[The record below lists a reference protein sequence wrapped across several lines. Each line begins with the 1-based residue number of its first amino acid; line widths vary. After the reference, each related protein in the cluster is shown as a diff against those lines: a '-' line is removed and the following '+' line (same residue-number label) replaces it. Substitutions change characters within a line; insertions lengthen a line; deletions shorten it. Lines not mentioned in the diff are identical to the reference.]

1 MFSLQLKRMVIK
13 IKNIIIRKA
22 TLEDLNSIQ
31 NLNNNLFELEYKNF
45 DDTLKL
51 GWPFEEDGRKYFEDM
66 INNEIVF
73 VAVDNESIVGYLAG
87 SICEQISY
95 ITETFAELDNMCIDD
110 DYRRFG
116 IGTLLIN
123 SFKDYC
129 RERNI
134 QNIKVTASAKNS
146 RAIQFYIK
154 NVFEDYDITLKCK
167 I

>member
-1 MFSLQLKRMVIK
+1 MESI
-13 IKNIIIRKA
+13 NIRIA
-22 TLEDLNSIQ
+22 TINDLNAVQ
-31 NLNNNLFELEYKNF
+31 ELNNSLFELEFNNF
-45 DDTLKL
+45 DDTLKV
-51 GWPFEEDGRKYFEDM
+51 GWPFEKDGKEYFEYM
-66 INNEIVF
+66 IENEIVF
-73 VAVDNESIVGYLAG
+73 VAEAEEKIVGYLAG

-110 DYRRFG
+110 QYRRFG

-123 SFKDYC
+123 EFKKYC
-129 RERNI
+129 KEKNI

-154 NVFEDYDITLKCK
+154 NGFEDYNVTFKYK

>member
-1 MFSLQLKRMVIK
+1 MKSIE
-13 IKNIIIRKA
+13 IRKA
-22 TLEDLNSIQ
+22 NLQDLSSIQ
-31 NLNNNLFELEYKNF
+31 ELNNKLFELEYENF
-45 DDTLKL
+45 DDTLKV
-51 GWPFEEDGRKYFEDM
+51 GWPFEEEGKEYFENM

-73 VAVDNESIVGYLAG
+73 VAMDEEKIVGYLAG

-95 ITETFAELDNMCIDD
+95 IKETFAELDNMCIDD
-110 DYRRFG
+110 EYRRFG

-123 SFKDYC
+123 RFKDFC
-129 RERNI
+129 KEKKI

-154 NVFEDYDITLKCK
+154 NGFEDYNITLKYK